1 MSIFLE
7 ERRPGDQEKDKN
19 SYWTFALKL
28 VKVERKIGEKREEP
42 TGGEDRELFL
52 SVLSSW
58 EEA

>member
-19 SYWTFALKL
+19 SYWTFALKR

-42 TGGEDRELFL
+42 AGGEDRELFL